1 LLPIPFVKHYVNNH
15 FKKSFPKNAQPR
27 QKNSPEQKSTGKVLN
42 YMPFLMPKI
51 SLSNRLFGFSCEVCM
66 RGLPWTVEEE
76 IQLKALVE
84 AKTPINIIADT
95 LGRQAPA
102 VKLKCQ
108 RLGLTIDDEVTCHAL
123 PLPSELPSV
132 EETLK
137 KLAGALEAASSPGL
151 NKTEVQRLQ
160 VIATLARAYKEILAD
175 YLNYREIEA
184 KLNDMEAKY
193 AALLQGK
200 SQSDATKSVS
210 AAVAKA
216 PAQ

>member
-1 LLPIPFVKHYVNNH
+1 
-15 FKKSFPKNAQPR
+15 
-27 QKNSPEQKSTGKVLN
+27 
-42 YMPFLMPKI
+42 
-51 SLSNRLFGFSCEVCM
+51 M

-95 LGRQAPA
+95 LGRQVPA
-102 VKLKCQ
+102 VKLKCR
-108 RLGLTIDDEVTCHAL
+108 RLGLEIDNEVTCHAI

-137 KLAGALEAASSPGL
+137 KLAGALDEASSSGL

-160 VIATLARAYKEILAD
+160 VVATLARAYKEILAD
-175 YLNYREIEA
+175 YLNYREIET

-193 AALLQGK
+193 AALLQSK
-200 SQSDATKSVS
+200 TESDASQPVPAT
-210 AAVAKA
+210 VAKA

>member
-1 LLPIPFVKHYVNNH
+1 
-15 FKKSFPKNAQPR
+15 
-27 QKNSPEQKSTGKVLN
+27 
-42 YMPFLMPKI
+42 
-51 SLSNRLFGFSCEVCM
+51 M

-76 IQLKALVE
+76 IQLKRLVE

-108 RLGLTIDDEVTCHAL
+108 RLGLAIDDEVTCQAL

-137 KLAGALEAASSPGL
+137 KLAGTLEAASATGL

-160 VIATLARAYKEILAD
+160 VVATLARAYKEILDD
-175 YLNYREIEA
+175 YLNYRGIEA

-193 AALLQGK
+193 AALLQSKAEGDA
-200 SQSDATKSVS
+200 SQPVS
-210 AAVAKA
+210 ATVAKA